1 MRALDVARTALDAI
15 RNATRGVQSDSEF
28 TCGDCE
34 RKDRCSLPPND
45 NCIAKAEQM
54 ARGDWKTKKRY
65 QRLAGQLGYW

>member
-15 RNATRGVQSDSEF
+15 RNAIVRGDSEF

-34 RKDRCSLPPND
+34 RKDRCSLPPNA

-65 QRLAGQLGYW
+65 KRLAGQLGYW